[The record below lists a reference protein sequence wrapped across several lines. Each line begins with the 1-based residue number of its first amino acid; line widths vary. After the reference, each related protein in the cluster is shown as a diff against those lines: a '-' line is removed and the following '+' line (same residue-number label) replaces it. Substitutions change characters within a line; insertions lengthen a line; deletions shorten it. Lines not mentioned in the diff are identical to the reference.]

1 KTGSGKATLN
11 EALVAIEPGFP
22 LFAPRPSTQLPLKRT
37 ANMVLVNISSL
48 RLIFKIEHS
57 DSAEAKKYLV
67 RPDVDYLPPHGCRSV
82 TISILNDPPQP
93 GKEHEFIYHIVPLGA
108 DDGLGMS
115 AKEYWK
121 SKNLDKG
128 SDKRTQEGQ
137 FICIEPEPRSGNS
150 MLGIRRQLSR
160 PDVAARASLSTSVK
174 DVMERSSHENTT
186 FGQFVM
192 KPAPSVVN
200 KLVAV
205 DEELIGPLAVNA
217 AAYQRVPSRRR
228 QADNESDEAL
238 RSVTLCKC
246 QLSLESKRYF
256 WQSAA
261 AMRAFCYGFILA
273 LIPMGIIALKKSH
286 A

>member
-1 KTGSGKATLN
+1 M
-11 EALVAIEPGFP
+11 
-22 LFAPRPSTQLPLKRT
+22 RPLKRLE
-37 ANMVLVNISSL
+37 NVLYS
-48 RLIFKIEHS
+48 
-57 DSAEAKKYLV
+57 
-67 RPDVDYLPPHGCRSV
+67 
-82 TISILNDPPQP
+82 
-93 GKEHEFIYHIVPLGA
+93 YHIVPLGA

-150 MLGIRRQLSR
+150 MLGIVGCFLYSNTIWPRFSHRDIRDYLIHWALFSELFVEIIRNRYFAQWHIISMMIKCKRKMLFKRRQLSR

-205 DEELIGPLAVNA
+205 DEE
-217 AAYQRVPSRRR
+217 
-228 QADNESDEAL
+228 ESDEAL